1 MTAGGRSYSCES
13 ADKTM
18 EWMTAIADVLRS
30 FRLLL
35 DAHVTNFF
43 KDRLWETVDGEWM
56 ECLRKGPCRIS
67 SVSPVG
73 WFGWEHWPATLKG
86 FVKTL
91 KSLVLPRDPKS
102 SNTIFDD
109 FQVAQLG
116 SVLSQGM
123 NQKKKHEVEIL
134 SAVVSVVASFVGAA
148 TVIDVGAGQGYLS
161 QVLSFLYHL
170 SVIAL
175 DASPHH
181 ASVTSLRAERIKKH
195 FTVKSRK
202 SQNGTK
208 LLHGPTTITSVLES
222 MIESSSCDNEH
233 AGSPLVLAG
242 LHACGDLSV
251 NMLRTFI
258 ECEQVKAIVCISCC
272 YNLLSDE
279 QYAKSDSCSFPMSK
293 GGKLLG
299 LALGRSA
306 RDLGCQPSILRK
318 ILVTYLMLEN
328 RKACE
333 HLKDE
338 RNKCMKISEERWRS
352 FTKDAAIQN
361 FELHAF
367 RAAFQL
373 ILDKYYPST
382 LALTPAIGRQG
393 KTLRRRQLRR
403 VLNSQLDGG
412 ERSIEFSAK
421 GQCDKESH
429 LLTLQCAEAEAA
441 NGHDRDC
448 SCTTSDIKDVC
459 GSSSKFCLFEE
470 FSRAGLSRLGIET
483 QIILTSW
490 EYGRMF
496 NLSLYGLWIS
506 RSPFLFFSL
515 IPFQQD
521 FTPDLVVL
529 MHLIMQDLIGPYWA
543 LHAAL
548 GPLVETY
555 LLLDRLLFLQE
566 QGDGV
571 EVKMVPLFDPC
582 CRRGMLLPNPRR

>member
-1 MTAGGRSYSCES
+1 
-13 ADKTM
+13 M

-35 DAHVTNFF
+35 DATRYNFF

-67 SVSPVG
+67 SVSLWVG
-73 WFGWEHWPATLKG
+73 
-86 FVKTL
+86 
-91 KSLVLPRDPKS
+91 S
-102 SNTIFDD
+102 
-109 FQVAQLG
+109 
-116 SVLSQGM
+116 
-123 NQKKKHEVEIL
+123 
-134 SAVVSVVASFVGAA
+134 AA
-148 TVIDVGAGQGYLS
+148 TVIDVGAGQGYLA

-175 DASPHH
+175 DASPP

-202 SQNGTK
+202 SHNT
-208 LLHGPTTITSVLES
+208 LTAVLES
-222 MIESSSCDNEH
+222 MIESSSCDNER

-242 LHACGDLSV
+242 LHAC
-251 NMLRTFI
+251 

-279 QYAKSDSCSFPMSK
+279 HFAKSDSCSFPMSK

-299 LALGRSA
+299 LAL
-306 RDLGCQPSILRK
+306 
-318 ILVTYLMLEN
+318 E
-328 RKACE
+328 E
-333 HLKDE
+333 
-338 RNKCMKISEERWRS
+338 SEERWRS
-352 FTKDAAIQN
+352 FTKEAAIQN
-361 FELHAF
+361 FELHASVLPF
-367 RAAFQL
+367 R
-373 ILDKYYPST
+373 
-382 LALTPAIGRQG
+382 

-421 GQCDKESH
+421 GQF
-429 LLTLQCAEAEAA
+429 A
-441 NGHDRDC
+441 DC
-448 SCTTSDIKDVC
+448 SCTTSGIKDVC

-496 NLSLYGLWIS
+496 NLSL
-506 RSPFLFFSL
+506 
-515 IPFQQD
+515 
-521 FTPDLVVL
+521 VVL

-555 LLLDRLLFLQE
+555 LLLIAAVPPRARRWSGSE
-566 QGDGV
+566 DG
-571 EVKMVPLFDPC
+571 PLFDP
-582 CRRGMLLPNPRR
+582 LLSPRNVAIIALKK

>member
-1 MTAGGRSYSCES
+1 MAAGGRSYSCES

-56 ECLRKGPCRIS
+56 ECLRKGP
-67 SVSPVG
+67 VQDFVG
-73 WFGWEHWPATLKG
+73 IPCGLVREHWPATLKG

-91 KSLVLPRDPKS
+91 KSMVLPRDPKS

-148 TVIDVGAGQGYLS
+148 TVIDVGAGQGYLA

-208 LLHGPTTITSVLES
+208 LLHGPTTITCQIFSSNTLTAVLES
-222 MIESSSCDNEH
+222 MIESSSCDNER

-279 QYAKSDSCSFPMSK
+279 HFAKSDSCSFPMSK

-306 RDLGCQPSILRK
+306 RDLGCQ
-318 ILVTYLMLEN
+318 
-328 RKACE
+328 
-333 HLKDE
+333 
-338 RNKCMKISEERWRS
+338 SEERWRS
-352 FTKDAAIQN
+352 FTKEAAIQN

-393 KTLRRRQLRR
+393 KALRRRQLRR

-421 GQCDKESH
+421 GQCVKEPH
-429 LLTLQCAEAEAA
+429 LLTLECAEAEAA
-441 NGHDRDC
+441 NGHDRGSVVGVADC
-448 SCTTSDIKDVC
+448 SCTTSGIKDVC

-470 FSRAGLSRLGIET
+470 FSRAGLSRLGIGNT
-483 QIILTSW
+483 DHIDLLGIWKDVQ
-490 EYGRMF
+490 
-496 NLSLYGLWIS
+496 
-506 RSPFLFFSL
+506 PF
-515 IPFQQD
+515 I
-521 FTPDLVVL
+521 
-529 MHLIMQDLIGPYWA
+529 DLIGPYWA

-571 EVKMVPLFDPC
+571 EVKMVPLFDP
-582 CRRGMLLPNPRR
+582 LLSPRNVAIIALKK